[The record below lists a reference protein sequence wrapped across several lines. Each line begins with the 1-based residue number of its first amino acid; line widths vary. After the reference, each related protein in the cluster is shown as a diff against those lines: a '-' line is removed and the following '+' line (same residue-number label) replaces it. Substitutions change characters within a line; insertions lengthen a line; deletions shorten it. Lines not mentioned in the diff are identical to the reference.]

1 MKRSA
6 TTGFTLV
13 ELLIVIVIM
22 CILAVIAIPKFMS
35 TKSNAYIVTMKSD
48 LRNLATADAA
58 YFSDSSTYVVYGDTT
73 KLKMRPSAGVSAPVV
88 TVGPSY
94 WSATVTHS
102 QVPTIRCGISVS
114 TVNTVVATAGDGEPA
129 CQ

>member
-1 MKRSA
+1 MKTSSPA
-6 TTGFTLV
+6 GFTLI
-13 ELLIVIVIM
+13 ELMVVVVIM
-22 CILAVIAIPKFMS
+22 SVLAAIAIPKYMS

-48 LRNLATADAA
+48 LRNLATAEAA
-58 YFSDSSTYVVYGDTT
+58 YFSDSSKYVVYGDTT

-88 TVGPSY
+88 AVGPSY

-102 QVPTIRCGISVS
+102 QLPTIRCGISVS